1 MVAPTASFQGP
12 AARGA
17 WRGVERG
24 PSSGVDAALG
34 LVAAGPATGAGV
46 LARCDGAGA
55 GRAADGA
62 VAQLEQRV
70 DRDLVLGDVGV
81 DDVLRAGGERGES
94 APVAR
99 GLPVSQLRVR
109 PGRSLVSTD

>member
-62 VAQLEQRV
+62 VAHLEQRV

-81 DDVLRAGGERGES
+81 DDVLRPGGERVDLDHPALGV
-94 APVAR
+94 PVDQ
-99 GLPVSQLRVR
+99 S
-109 PGRSLVSTD
+109 